1 MPRDAKQRAGPHL
14 EPRKTPGSESAAE
27 SLRITNTHLLDGN
40 LILVEFSDDSTL
52 SITIE
57 QVLSLGGARTP
68 DRTGE
73 TD

>member
-1 MPRDAKQRAGPHL
+1 MSRDAKQRAGPHL
-14 EPRKTPGSESAAE
+14 EPRKTPESESAAE

>member
-1 MPRDAKQRAGPHL
+1 MSHDAKQRAGPHL
-14 EPRKTPGSESAAE
+14 EPRKTPTSAPESED
-27 SLRITNTHLLDGN
+27 LRITNTHLLDGN

>member
-1 MPRDAKQRAGPHL
+1 M
-14 EPRKTPGSESAAE
+14 
-27 SLRITNTHLLDGN
+27 DGN

>member
-1 MPRDAKQRAGPHL
+1 MSDDAKQRAGPHL
-14 EPRKTPGSESAAE
+14 EPRKTAGSGPAAKN
-27 SLRITNTHLLDGN
+27 LRITNTHLMDGN
-40 LILVEFSDDSTL
+40 LILVELSDDSTL

-73 TD
+73 ID

>member
-1 MPRDAKQRAGPHL
+1 MSRNAKQRAGPHL
-14 EPRKTPGSESAAE
+14 EPRKTPGSESATE
-27 SLRITNTHLLDGN
+27 SLRITNTHLMDGN